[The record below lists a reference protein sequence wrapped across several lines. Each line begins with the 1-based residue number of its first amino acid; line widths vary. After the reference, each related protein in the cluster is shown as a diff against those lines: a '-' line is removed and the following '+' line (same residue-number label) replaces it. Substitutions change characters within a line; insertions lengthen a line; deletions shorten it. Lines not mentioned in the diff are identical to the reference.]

1 MVSGHFGGKE
11 KNISDFKQSKRIEY
25 LDFARGLAILF
36 MILQHSLVVYAV
48 DGGETSLL
56 GGIFV
61 LLGTAPAAP
70 VFMVIMGLFFMRPKT
85 IGVSYGIKRGLTLI
99 ALGYVLNVFRFYVPI
114 LIATKFHANLPE
126 FMTPVSFLLSV
137 DILQLAGLSLI
148 FMSLIRCF
156 LPTHQWTRG
165 TWIFLILII
174 MIVLIISPLLW
185 GKFGYNPSLSPFFGD
200 GETIFFP
207 FFPWVVYPVF
217 GMLLSHFLLN
227 PKEKFIFKKLVITGL
242 LVTFIGAV
250 LWTQVSNA
258 IIVQGDYH
266 RSGLAVHFVIIGFIL
281 IWLPLCKIIFNQTRD
296 FSFIHKILLFWSKN
310 TTVIYF
316 IQWVLYGWGILIF
329 GCELLSVPASLFIGV
344 VMCLLSHAL
353 TRIFVKLKRK
363 YQ

>member
-1 MVSGHFGGKE
+1 MKGK
-11 KNISDFKQSKRIEY
+11 NYISDFKQTKRIEY

-36 MILQHSLVVYAV
+36 MILQHSLVVYAEH
-48 DGGETSLL
+48 GGETSLL

-70 VFMVIMGLFFMRPKT
+70 VFMVIMGLFFMRPKA
-85 IGVSYGIKRGLTLI
+85 IGLSYGIKRGLILI
-99 ALGYVLNVFRFYVPI
+99 ALGYVLNVFRFYLPI
-114 LIATKFHANLPE
+114 LIATKHNANLPE
-126 FMTPVSFLLSV
+126 FMTPVPLLLSV
-137 DILQLAGLSLI
+137 DILQLAGLSFV

-156 LPTHQWTRG
+156 LPTQRWTWG
-165 TWIFLILII
+165 TRVFLILII
-174 MIVLIISPLLW
+174 MTILVISPLLW
-185 GKFGYNPSLSPFFGD
+185 GHFGYNPFFSPFLGD

-217 GMLLSHFLLN
+217 GMFLSHFLLN
-227 PKEKFIFKKLVITGL
+227 PKDNFIFKKLVIAGFL
-242 LVTFIGAV
+242 LISIGAV

-266 RSGLAVHFVIIGFIL
+266 RSGLAVHFVITGFIL
-281 IWLPLCKIIFNQTRD
+281 IWLPLCKAIYHQTRD

-329 GCELLSVPASLFIGV
+329 GSELLSAPVSLFIGV
-344 VMCLLSHAL
+344 GMCFLSHAL
-353 TRIFVKLKRK
+353 TRIFVKLKGK

>member
-1 MVSGHFGGKE
+1 
-11 KNISDFKQSKRIEY
+11 
-25 LDFARGLAILF
+25 
-36 MILQHSLVVYAV
+36 MILQHSLVVYAEH
-48 DGGETSLL
+48 GGETTLL
-56 GGIFV
+56 GGVFV

-85 IGVSYGIKRGLTLI
+85 IGLSYGIKRGLILI
-99 ALGYVLNVFRFYVPI
+99 ALGYVLNVFRFYLPI

-156 LPTHQWTRG
+156 LPTQPWTWG
-165 TWIFLILII
+165 AWAFLILIVVI
-174 MIVLIISPLLW
+174 ILVISPLLW
-185 GKFGYNPSLSPFFGD
+185 GKFGYNPFLSPFFGD
-200 GETIFFP
+200 GKAIFFP

-217 GMLLSHFLLN
+217 GMLLSRFLLN
-227 PKEKFIFKKLVITGL
+227 PKDNFIFKILVIAGFSL
-242 LVTFIGAV
+242 IFIGAA
-250 LWTQVSNA
+250 LWAQISNA

-281 IWLPLCKIIFNQTRD
+281 IWLPLCKIVFQQTSN
-296 FSFIHKILLFWSKN
+296 FSFVHKIFLFWSKN

-329 GCELLSVPASLFIGV
+329 GCELLSAPVSLFIGIG
-344 VMCLLSHAL
+344 MCLLSHAL
-353 TRIFVKLKRK
+353 TRIFVKLKENTNKSRVGV
-363 YQ
+363 YH

>member
-1 MVSGHFGGKE
+1 
-11 KNISDFKQSKRIEY
+11 
-25 LDFARGLAILF
+25 

-48 DGGETSLL
+48 DGGESSLF
-56 GGIFV
+56 GGLFV

-85 IGVSYGIKRGLTLI
+85 IGLSYGIKRGLILI
-99 ALGYVLNVFRFYVPI
+99 ALGYVLNVFRFYLPI
-114 LIATKFHANLPE
+114 LIATKFHVSLPE

-148 FMSLIRCF
+148 FMSLIRYF
-156 LPTHQWTRG
+156 LPSQRG

-174 MIVLIISPLLW
+174 MIILVISPLLW
-185 GKFGYNPSLSPFFGD
+185 GKFGYNPFFSPFLGA

-207 FFPWVVYPVF
+207 FFPWVVYPVS
-217 GMLLSHFLLN
+217 GMFLSQFLLN
-227 PKEKFIFKKLVITGL
+227 PKDNFIFKKLVIAGFSL
-242 LVTFIGAV
+242 IFIGAV
-250 LWTQVSNA
+250 LWAQVSNT

-281 IWLPLCKIIFNQTRD
+281 IWLPLCKAIFNQTRD

-316 IQWVLYGWGILIF
+316 IQWVLYGWGMLIF
-329 GCELLSVPASLFIGV
+329 GCELLSAPVSLFIGV
-344 VMCLLSHAL
+344 SMCLLSHAL
-353 TRIFVKLKRK
+353 TRVFVKLKGRIK
-363 YQ
+363 CKIYGCP